1 MNPTDLTAG
10 PLVVALGVAVL
21 AGVVSFA
28 SPCVLPL
35 VPGFLGYVTGL
46 SDQPLAQRQRG
57 RMIFGT
63 LLFVLGF
70 STVFIIGAGIVAAA
84 SLTLQEHQ
92 SVLLRIS
99 GAVVIVTALLS
110 LGLGRSWSLTPR
122 WRPSTGLGGAPLL
135 GVAFGIG
142 WGPCQGP
149 TLAAILAMAAP
160 LSAQSGTVSRGIAL
174 AIAYCLGLGLPFLA
188 MAAGYERASRA
199 SDWLRRHRRPVQL
212 TGGIML
218 LTVGTLMLGGLWEP
232 VITWFQSRLIA
243 NFTTVI

>member
-1 MNPTDLTAG
+1 MNPTDLTAA
-10 PLVVALGVAVL
+10 PVLVALGVAVL

-46 SDQPLAQRQRG
+46 SDQRLADRHRG
-57 RMIFGT
+57 RMVLGT

-70 STVFIIGAGIVAAA
+70 SSVFIVGAGIVAAA

-92 SVLLRIS
+92 SGLLRIS
-99 GAVVIVTALLS
+99 GAVVIVTALIS
-110 LGLGRSWSLTPR
+110 LGVGRSWSVTPR
-122 WRPSTGLGGAPLL
+122 WRPPTGLGGAPLL

-199 SDWLRRHRRPVQL
+199 SDWLRRHRRPIRL
-212 TGGIML
+212 TGGIIL
-218 LTVGTLMLGGLWEP
+218 LTVGVLMLGGLWEP
-232 VITWFQSRLIA
+232 VIRWLQSRLIN
-243 NFTTVI
+243 NFQTII

>member
-1 MNPTDLTAG
+1 MNPADLTAG

-57 RMIFGT
+57 RMALGT

-70 STVFIIGAGIVAAA
+70 STVF
-84 SLTLQEHQ
+84 
-92 SVLLRIS
+92 IS

-122 WRPSTGLGGAPLL
+122 WRPATGLGGAPPL

-142 WGPCQGP
+142 
-149 TLAAILAMAAP
+149 
-160 LSAQSGTVSRGIAL
+160 
-174 AIAYCLGLGLPFLA
+174 
-188 MAAGYERASRA
+188 
-199 SDWLRRHRRPVQL
+199 
-212 TGGIML
+212 
-218 LTVGTLMLGGLWEP
+218 
-232 VITWFQSRLIA
+232 
-243 NFTTVI
+243 